1 MTEWTFKILPK
12 IFTILPNWR
21 IFAKSGHSGI
31 GLSRC
36 STCIKTFT
44 TCSKVQVN
52 RIACQ
57 CHPSRLTKYV
67 LAKWVVSSNGTCK
80 VVVNK
85 CTIFGWHWRK
95 KTSGMPFGS
104 VDRNFSET
112 LILWN
117 LFGGRRSWFSSL
129 LKLLFFTNFVPKCK
143 SLQWLVI
150 WSVKSWVQFQF
161 KLIIF
166 MKRRYQCPTSTS
178 IYDIIEKQKMNR
190 TWDDYRLKNW

>member
-1 MTEWTFKILPK
+1 MTRWLFVQYLAIYNTENLPNSKNISKIKFKILLMTEWTFKILPK

-21 IFAKSGHSGI
+21 IFAKSGYSGI

-80 VVVNK
+80 VVLNK

-117 LFGGRRSWFSSL
+117 LP
-129 LKLLFFTNFVPKCK
+129 V
-143 SLQWLVI
+143 LVFL
-150 WSVKSWVQFQF
+150 SA
-161 KLIIF
+161 
-166 MKRRYQCPTSTS
+166 
-178 IYDIIEKQKMNR
+178 
-190 TWDDYRLKNW
+190 

>member
-1 MTEWTFKILPK
+1 MTRWLFVQYLAIHNTENLPNSKNISKIKFKILLMTEWTFKILPK

-67 LAKWVVSSNGTCK
+67 LAKWVVSSNEVCK
-80 VVVNK
+80 VVLNK

-95 KTSGMPFGS
+95 KPRECRS
-104 VDRNFSET
+104 VRSTEISVRLWSSEIC
-112 LILWN
+112 LVAV
-117 LFGGRRSWFSSL
+117 SCFSSL
-129 LKLLFFTNFVPKCK
+129 LKLLFLPIL
-143 SLQWLVI
+143 SL
-150 WSVKSWVQFQF
+150 SVNH
-161 KLIIF
+161 
-166 MKRRYQCPTSTS
+166 C
-178 IYDIIEKQKMNR
+178 NG
-190 TWDDYRLKNW
+190 